1 MTRPL
6 REPSYF
12 VLAALIDGPL
22 HGYAILKRVEELSEA
37 QLRMSTGTLYGAL
50 ERLSAEG
57 LLTPGVE
64 EVVEGRPRRAYSLT
78 EQGLSAV
85 LAEAERLAAAASVV
99 TSRTAVIRARLA

>member
-1 MTRPL
+1 M

-22 HGYAILKRVEELSEA
+22 HGYAILKRAQELSGA
-37 QLRMSTGTLYGAL
+37 HTRMSTGTLYGAL

-57 LLTPGVE
+57 LLKPGAE
-64 EVVEGRPRRAYSLT
+64 EVVDGRSRRDYSLT
-78 EQGLSAV
+78 EQGLTAV

>member
-1 MTRPL
+1 MKPM

-22 HGYAILKRVEELSEA
+22 HGYAILKRVEELSGGRT
-37 QLRMSTGTLYGAL
+37 RMSTGTLYGAL

-57 LLTPGVE
+57 LLAPGAE
-64 EVVEGRPRRAYSLT
+64 EVVDGRPRRAYTLT
-78 EQGLSAV
+78 EQGLTAV

-99 TSRTAVIRARLA
+99 TSRTAMTRARFA

>member
-1 MTRPL
+1 MSRPL

-12 VLAALIDGPL
+12 ILAALIDGPL
-22 HGYAILKRVEELSEA
+22 HGYAILKRVAELSGA

-57 LLTPGVE
+57 LLTAGAE

-78 EQGLSAV
+78 EPGLTAV
-85 LAEAERLAAAASVV
+85 LAEAERLAAAAAVV
-99 TSRTAVIRARLA
+99 TSRTTAIRARLA